1 MQNLAM
7 ETVDVSEIRSRLGVT
22 PMAVIFLMCLLF
34 NTMIW
39 EEAVG

>member
-1 MQNLAM
+1 MQNVAA

-22 PMAVIFLMCLLF
+22 PMAVIFLF

-39 EEAVG
+39 EEALG